1 MIYNDNTMD
10 DSVKGS
16 KKAVKWVKELVER
29 RKRSIEAT
37 EELLAEMTPILLANK
52 KTKNPA

>member
-1 MIYNDNTMD
+1 MD